1 MEESKKRLC
10 KGEET
15 KMGITLQDFIEM
27 AISDDYICYIWD
39 NEKEEQVFYGELAD
53 IPDELLEQEFS
64 SWEIDNGRIGFNIN

>member
-1 MEESKKRLC
+1 
-10 KGEET
+10 
-15 KMGITLQDFIEM
+15 MGITIQDFIEM

-39 NEKEEQVFYGELAD
+39 SEKEEQVFCGELAD

>member
-1 MEESKKRLC
+1 
-10 KGEET
+10 
-15 KMGITLQDFIEM
+15 MGITIHDFIEM

-39 NEKEEQVFYGELAD
+39 NEKEEQVFCGELAD

>member
-1 MEESKKRLC
+1 
-10 KGEET
+10 
-15 KMGITLQDFIEM
+15 MGITIQDFVEM

-39 NEKEEQVFYGELAD
+39 SEKEEQVFCGELAD

>member
-1 MEESKKRLC
+1 
-10 KGEET
+10 
-15 KMGITLQDFIEM
+15 M

-39 NEKEEQVFYGELAD
+39 SEKEEQVFCGELAD

>member
-1 MEESKKRLC
+1 
-10 KGEET
+10 
-15 KMGITLQDFIEM
+15 MGITIQYLVEM

-39 NEKEEQVFYGELAD
+39 SEKEEQVFCGELAD